1 MAVKKEN
8 QQPIT
13 PQSGG
18 KIVPQPIVQEMETSY
33 LDYAMS
39 VIISRALPDVRDG
52 LKPVHRRILYS
63 MWTTGLRPGAKF
75 RKSATVVGDVLG
87 RFHPHGDV
95 SVYDSL
101 VRMAQEFS
109 MRYQLVH
116 GQGNFGSIDG
126 DSAAAYR
133 YCVTGDTRIVT
144 DRGFLKIDELS
155 QKEDISTR
163 VLSRNC
169 IVNTASKW
177 FDSGKHPTLRV
188 TTNKGYSIT
197 GSYNH
202 PILVWEKKHEARP
215 AFVWK
220 RLDEIQIGDV
230 AVIDRSELL
239 WPSHEVNL
247 ERYIPTLKNKRTEMK
262 VLPKFLNED
271 LAFIFGSLTAEGTL
285 GEHKIEFCNTDRAW
299 IAEFRERWQRVFP
312 DCRLHVFERQP
323 SSYGHKPY
331 VRIEIHS
338 HYVIAFLK
346 NIGLAP
352 AKSPYRRIPHL
363 IFESPRH
370 VAATFVRSFFEGD
383 GTITYSP
390 RIVQLGCCSKSEK
403 LIDDLQI
410 LLLRFGFDSFKRF
423 DIPHAIHTLHIRGVG
438 NYIRF
443 RDAIGFV
450 SERKKQKLSEVI
462 SRFTV
467 ESSKTDFVP
476 FVSEMMRTLSDNS
489 NEAGFVMRHNFD
501 RYPAMRRNY
510 QTISRAV
517 HEATQASYE
526 PFFEMLLKN
535 HYLFEPIT
543 SIEKAGI
550 QKVYSLRVDSECHS
564 FVGNGFINHNT
575 ESKLM
580 PISEELLAD
589 IEKETVDFMPNYDGV
604 HQEPKVLPAAT
615 PNLLLNGTVG
625 IAVGMATNIP
635 PHNLSE
641 LSDGLMTLIDNP
653 DATVEDLMQSVKGPD
668 FPTGGIIYNS
678 NDIKQA
684 YATGKGPIVMRAKTE
699 IDEDKNGQGRIIVSE
714 IPYQVNKATLLEH
727 IADLVR
733 DKKIDGIRDLRDESS
748 KEGIRIVVELKKDA
762 YPKKVLNRLFQATQL
777 QETFHVNMLALVDGI
792 QPRVLTLKS
801 VLEEFLKHRGEVVR
815 RRATFDLS
823 RARDRAHILD
833 GLKIALL
840 HIDKVI
846 ETIKKSKDRDDAR
859 VNLIGKF
866 KLSEAQAN
874 AILDMRL
881 SQLASLER
889 LKIETELKEKQALIA
904 ELEALLKSPKKILG
918 VIRKETEELK
928 KKYGDER
935 RTQVVGT
942 GIKEFSV
949 EDVIPNEQTIL
960 MITRDGYI
968 KRLPPDTFK
977 TQRRGGKGV
986 IGVTT
991 KEEDVV
997 DQMFGTTTHSDL
1009 LFFTTR
1015 GRVFQLKAY
1024 DIPPASRTA
1033 KGMALVNFLQLGP
1046 GEKVSAAL
1054 PMADLT
1060 DYKFLVMVT
1069 KAGTI
1074 KKTDIKDFESVRRSG
1089 LIALRLHDEDTLEWV
1104 KPSTGNDEIALVS
1117 AKGQAIRFKEKDVR
1131 GMGRVAAGVR
1141 GMRLGKGDH
1150 VVSLDIV
1157 EPDMVKKGLL
1167 ELLVVMDNGFGKR
1180 SNLKHYKV
1188 QHRGGKG
1195 IKTANVTT
1203 KTGEIVYAQISN
1215 AKDERDLIVISEN
1228 GQVIRIPFGTISVLG
1243 RATQGVRIMRFKEEK
1258 DSVASVT
1265 FV

>member
-1 MAVKKEN
+1 MPSKKE
-8 QQPIT
+8 IT
-13 PQSGG
+13 PSEPIVPGG
-18 KIVPQPIVQEMETSY
+18 KIVLQPIVQEMETSY

-63 MWTTGLRPGAKF
+63 MWTTGLRPSAKF

-116 GQGNFGSIDG
+116 GQGNFGSVDG

-133 YCVTGDTRIVT
+133 Y
-144 DRGFLKIDELS
+144 
-155 QKEDISTR
+155 
-163 VLSRNC
+163 
-169 IVNTASKW
+169 
-177 FDSGKHPTLRV
+177 
-188 TTNKGYSIT
+188 
-197 GSYNH
+197 
-202 PILVWEKKHEARP
+202 
-215 AFVWK
+215 
-220 RLDEIQIGDV
+220 
-230 AVIDRSELL
+230 
-239 WPSHEVNL
+239 
-247 ERYIPTLKNKRTEMK
+247 
-262 VLPKFLNED
+262 
-271 LAFIFGSLTAEGTL
+271 
-285 GEHKIEFCNTDRAW
+285 
-299 IAEFRERWQRVFP
+299 
-312 DCRLHVFERQP
+312 
-323 SSYGHKPY
+323 
-331 VRIEIHS
+331 
-338 HYVIAFLK
+338 
-346 NIGLAP
+346 
-352 AKSPYRRIPHL
+352 
-363 IFESPRH
+363 
-370 VAATFVRSFFEGD
+370 
-383 GTITYSP
+383 
-390 RIVQLGCCSKSEK
+390 
-403 LIDDLQI
+403 
-410 LLLRFGFDSFKRF
+410 
-423 DIPHAIHTLHIRGVG
+423 
-438 NYIRF
+438 
-443 RDAIGFV
+443 
-450 SERKKQKLSEVI
+450 
-462 SRFTV
+462 
-467 ESSKTDFVP
+467 
-476 FVSEMMRTLSDNS
+476 
-489 NEAGFVMRHNFD
+489 
-501 RYPAMRRNY
+501 
-510 QTISRAV
+510 
-517 HEATQASYE
+517 
-526 PFFEMLLKN
+526 
-535 HYLFEPIT
+535 
-543 SIEKAGI
+543 
-550 QKVYSLRVDSECHS
+550 
-564 FVGNGFINHNT
+564 T

-580 PISEELLAD
+580 PIAEELLSD

-604 HQEPKVLPAAT
+604 HQEPKVLPAT
-615 PNLLLNGTVG
+615 IPNLLLNGTVG

-635 PHNLSE
+635 PHNFSE
-641 LSDGLMTLIDNP
+641 LSDALMMLIDNP
-653 DATVEDLMQSVKGPD
+653 DATVEDLMTHVKGPD

-678 NDIKQA
+678 SDIKQA

-733 DKKIDGIRDLRDESS
+733 DKKIEGIRDLRDESS

-792 QPRVLTLKS
+792 QPRVLTLKA

-815 RRATFDLS
+815 RRATYDLA
-823 RARDRAHILD
+823 RARDRAHILE
-833 GLKIALL
+833 GLKIALV

-859 VNLIGKF
+859 VNLVARF
-866 KLSEAQAN
+866 KLSEPQAN

-889 LKIETELKEKQALIA
+889 LKIETELKERQALIA
-904 ELEALLKSPKKILG
+904 ELETLLKSPKKILG
-918 VIRKETEELK
+918 VVRTETEELK
-928 KKYGDER
+928 KKYGDAR
-935 RTQVVGT
+935 RTQLIAS

-977 TQRRGGKGV
+977 TQKRGGKGV

-1024 DIPPASRTA
+1024 DIPQASRTS

-1054 PMADLT
+1054 PMADLA

-1074 KKTDIKDFESVRRSG
+1074 KKTDIKDFETVRRSG
-1089 LIALRLHDEDTLEWV
+1089 LIALRLHDADTLEWV
-1104 KPSTGNDEIALVS
+1104 KPSTGTDEISLVS

-1131 GMGRVAAGVR
+1131 GMGRTAAGVR
-1141 GMRLGKGDH
+1141 GMRLGRSDH

-1157 EPDMVKKGLL
+1157 DPDMVKKGFL
-1167 ELLVVMDNGFGKR
+1167 ELLVVMDNGYGKR

-1188 QHRGGKG
+1188 QKRGGKG
-1195 IKTANVTT
+1195 IKTANVTA
-1203 KTGEIVYAQISN
+1203 KTGEIVYAQVSN
-1215 AKDERDLIVISEN
+1215 AKDERDLIVISEK
-1228 GQVIRIPFGTISVLG
+1228 GQVIRIPFGAISVLG

-1258 DSVASVT
+1258 DSVASVA